1 MDNNGEPAA
10 NNNPSVPASIWTE
23 EKWLQMFSCLQTF
36 ALRVMLFSECIFV
49 FGLAVAEH
57 HHPSPSCLAGS
68 DKTDE
73 MFAKGLVSMLLLTLA
88 AVMLNMK
95 QRIRGL
101 SALQLA
107 RLRSKLDCGYFLCT
121 IVVVAGVTLT
131 GLAMMDGTQIV
142 FGLWRCG
149 ALSTIAFMLLFGFF
163 TVVADGCLLV
173 SIYVVISTQ

>member
-10 NNNPSVPASIWTE
+10 NNNSSVPAA
-23 EKWLQMFSCLQTF
+23 EKWIQTFSGLQTF
-36 ALRVMLFSECIFV
+36 AVRAMLFSQSIFLL
-49 FGLAVAEH
+49 GLVVAEH

-73 MFAKGLVSMLLLTLA
+73 MLAKGLLSMYLLTLA
-88 AVMLNMK
+88 AVVLIKK

-107 RLRSKLDCGYFLCT
+107 RLRSKLNYGYFLCT

-131 GLAMMDGTQIV
+131 GLAMMDGAQIV
-142 FGLWRCG
+142 FGLWRCR
-149 ALSTIAFMLLFGFF
+149 APSTIAFMVLPGFF
-163 TVVADGCLLV
+163 TVLADGRLLV
-173 SIYVVISTQ
+173 SIYIVIST